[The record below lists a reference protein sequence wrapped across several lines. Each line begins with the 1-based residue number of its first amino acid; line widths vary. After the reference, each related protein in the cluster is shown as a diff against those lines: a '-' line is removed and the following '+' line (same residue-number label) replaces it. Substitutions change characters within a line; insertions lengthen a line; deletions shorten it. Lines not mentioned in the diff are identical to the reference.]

1 MNFLKFILYIT
12 FFINSNATKEIY
24 TFDLYE
30 NGTCPD
36 LIQGGETIIG
46 FKKCYKITD
55 EIVTFEND
63 KQIKFKKEKDSLITN
78 FAASWGLDRINQ
90 KDLPLIREPFINPY
104 TGKGVKIYIIDTGI
118 YSMHNGFNGRAE
130 TKFNFIENE
139 KNTDLNGHGTHCA
152 GTAGGNT
159 YGIAKEATIIGVKVL
174 SKKGGGTVAGVIK
187 GINAAINDSKNTV
200 AVLSLSLGGSK
211 SEALNTA
218 VNDASNANNI
228 VIVAAGNSNN
238 NACNFSPASAGGK
251 AKSKNSVITVMSS
264 TVTDTRS
271 SFSNFGKCTDIIAP
285 GSSITSYWIGSRTA
299 IKTISG
305 TSMATPHLAGVAAL
319 LLQKTNM
326 NKVQTMKELFDLA
339 VEKKIF
345 NVPSSSPNLLLQV
358 PKKST
363 VKPTQSPTQ
372 VPTKYVCSNTIKI
385 K

>member
-12 FFINSNATKEIY
+12 VFININATKEIY
-24 TFDLYE
+24 TFDLYK

-36 LIQGGETIIG
+36 IIKGGETIIG
-46 FKKCYKITD
+46 FKKCYKIID
-55 EIVTFEND
+55 EIVTFQND
-63 KQIKFKKEKDSLITN
+63 KKIKFKKEKDSLITN

-118 YSMHNGFNGRAE
+118 YSMHNGFNGRAQS
-130 TKFNFIENE
+130 KFNFIENE

-152 GTAGGNT
+152 GTAAGNI
-159 YGIAKEATIIGVKVL
+159 YGIAKEANIIGVKVL
-174 SKKGGGTVAGVIK
+174 NKRGGGTVAGVIK

-228 VIVAAGNSNN
+228 VVVAAGNSNN
-238 NACNFSPASAGGK
+238 NACNFSPASTGGK
-251 AKSKNSVITVMSS
+251 AKNKNSVITVMSS
-264 TVTDTRS
+264 TIIDTRS
-271 SFSNFGKCTDIIAP
+271 SFSNYGKCTDIIAP

-299 IKTISG
+299 IKTLSG
-305 TSMATPHLAGVAAL
+305 TSMATPHVAGVAAL

-363 VKPTQSPTQ
+363 VKPTLSPTK
-372 VPTKYVCSNTIKI
+372 VPTKYICSNTIKI